1 MSDRERTENNMMDIG
16 TFNIDVVL
24 LPNGKY
30 DTSISHDKNASIEK
44 DYHDL
49 SHADIGKLIV
59 DYIENASA
67 GAISGK
73 NVSGSIS
80 KVNRIV
86 NPISAECSV
95 DISPKSLPV
104 LTATSSKSNVNATAQ
119 ECETERN
126 CACKSAIAKATKND
140 YDVDSVRAEFSD
152 ERIAYI
158 LASTV
163 QAQSNNVRN
172 FGKKIKE
179 WAETIHS
186 NQEADC
192 VIRFADAM
200 FVGPFVEV
208 FLNQLDEDSPD
219 RRAQIANAINGEI

>member
-1 MSDRERTENNMMDIG
+1 MSGRERTENNMMDIG

-44 DYHDL
+44 DYYDL
-49 SHADIGKLIV
+49 SHADIGKLIM

-67 GAISGK
+67 EAISGK
-73 NVSGSIS
+73 KVSGSIS
-80 KVNRIV
+80 KVNRIEK
-86 NPISAECSV
+86 PISDEGS
-95 DISPKSLPV
+95 
-104 LTATSSKSNVNATAQ
+104 VNATAQ

-179 WAETIHS
+179 WAETIHT

-192 VIRFADAM
+192 VMRFADAM